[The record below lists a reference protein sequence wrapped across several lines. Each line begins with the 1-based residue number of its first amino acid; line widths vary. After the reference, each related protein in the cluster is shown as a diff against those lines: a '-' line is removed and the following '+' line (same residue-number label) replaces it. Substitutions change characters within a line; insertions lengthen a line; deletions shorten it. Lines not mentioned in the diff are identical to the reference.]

1 MSEAEN
7 TQTAKDA
14 YAAFGRGDIPAVLG
28 VMTDDIE
35 WVFPGPADVLP
46 NAGTFTGREA
56 VGAWFGTLDANLE
69 FQVFEPREFIA
80 QGDKLV
86 ALVHIENTVR
96 SSGGRNGRGIPG
108 HHASRGRG
116 RGLPRT
122 VDPRPEVVPNTPGPP
137 ARRHRVT
144 ATARGCCTSRLRHGS
159 MCRGK
164 QRPGPC
170 RRLPCTGHPQMSP
183 PRTRPARVPPGLPGL
198 DGLADPAQASVR
210 DPKRAP
216 GRGRAA

>member
-1 MSEAEN
+1 MQLSSGEDAMSEAEN

-46 NAGTFTGREA
+46 NAGTFTGTEA

-96 SSGGRNGRGIPG
+96 STGGKV
-108 HHASRGRG
+108 A
-116 RGLPRT
+116 
-122 VDPRPEVVPNTPGPP
+122 VDEAHVWTFRDGKV
-137 ARRHRVT
+137 ARFQVYTDT
-144 ATARGCCTSRLRHGS
+144 AAAAAAFR
-159 MCRGK
+159 
-164 QRPGPC
+164 
-170 RRLPCTGHPQMSP
+170 
-183 PRTRPARVPPGLPGL
+183 
-198 DGLADPAQASVR
+198 AQ
-210 DPKRAP
+210 
-216 GRGRAA
+216 